1 MQNNYVDQT
10 QTGKTSLAGSDV
22 LNTVFANSVLRLP
35 PAQWF
40 TCDIR
45 RQVFL
50 TWLWATFQ
58 FNVDKTRVSG
68 AGSGLVGSPGLQ
80 QAVLCAWR
88 NLALPVK
95 WRQPGRQ
102 GAFIAPSG
110 ELHCTAWTGQ
120 GGAVFTTTIVFSNKC
135 FLRLNCQQ
143 FRLGLTSQLQSNWN
157 FGIY

>member
-50 TWLWATFQ
+50 T
-58 FNVDKTRVSG
+58 
-68 AGSGLVGSPGLQ
+68 
-80 QAVLCAWR
+80 
-88 NLALPVK
+88 
-95 WRQPGRQ
+95 
-102 GAFIAPSG
+102 
-110 ELHCTAWTGQ
+110 
-120 GGAVFTTTIVFSNKC
+120 
-135 FLRLNCQQ
+135 
-143 FRLGLTSQLQSNWN
+143 
-157 FGIY
+157 